1 MRHPGR
7 ELFQSHSP
15 VFLPTSPVFLPT
27 SLYPSDHPR
36 CGKFREPLGLGKG
49 LDKGTAGGSEEGLQQ
64 PLSGAPSLGLPL
76 WDGLGCTFSALST
89 CSVVNGAVSPA
100 TGRARGAHLVLAPVV
115 REETAGLAQERRGST
130 STRRSL
136 AQQAGRCQ
144 VPTQLARCP
153 LKPRT
158 HHVIPLL
165 KTSP

>member
-7 ELFQSHSP
+7 KLFQTHSP
-15 VFLPTSPVFLPT
+15 VFLLLLSIQVTIPAV
-27 SLYPSDHPR
+27 
-36 CGKFREPLGLGKG
+36 EN
-49 LDKGTAGGSEEGLQQ
+49 SESFWGWERGWIRARQEGARKAF
-64 PLSGAPSLGLPL
+64 SSPSLGLAL

-89 CSVVNGAVSPA
+89 CSVVNGAVSPG
-100 TGRARGAHLVLAPVV
+100 TGRARGVHLVLAPVV
-115 REETAGLAQERRGST
+115 REETGGLAQEGRGST

-165 KTSP
+165 KTSL